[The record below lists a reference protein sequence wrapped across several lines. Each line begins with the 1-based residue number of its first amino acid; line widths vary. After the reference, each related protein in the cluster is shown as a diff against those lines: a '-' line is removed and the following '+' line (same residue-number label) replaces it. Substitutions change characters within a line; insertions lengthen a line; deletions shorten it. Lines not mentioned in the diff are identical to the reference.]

1 MYLFAHSH
9 IFIYILMRFWSKIM
23 WLNVSA
29 NGEHFVI
36 LCVTRNEFSNLLLN
50 VCQIL
55 ALFIT
60 VAVGNAG

>member
-1 MYLFAHSH
+1 
-9 IFIYILMRFWSKIM
+9 M

>member
-29 NGEHFVI
+29 NGEHFAI
-36 LCVTRNEFSNLLLN
+36 LCVARNEFNKLLLN
-50 VCQIL
+50 VGQIL
-55 ALFIT
+55 TLFVT
-60 VAVGNAG
+60 AAVGNAG